1 MSFHSTARQTSW
13 ASAAP
18 VVPANKPGIVL
29 PAAAEQDAN
38 DLRVHGHFSPRYSE
52 IFIGDFRAI
61 ATVDSVQ
68 RNSHVLK
75 TLQRQAAQKPSS
87 QAGPD
92 WAGFSYLGDSNIF

>member
-1 MSFHSTARQTSW
+1 MQTIFALGYSW
-13 ASAAP
+13 A
-18 VVPANKPGIVL
+18 
-29 PAAAEQDAN
+29 
-38 DLRVHGHFSPRYSE
+38 FFSE
-52 IFIGDFRAI
+52 IFIGNFRAI

-92 WAGFSYLGDSNIF
+92 WAGFSYLGDNNIF